1 MSQGDAVHV
10 ATVAG
15 MPIPISWVEERL
27 TELRRGRLGRQV
39 PPEGGESERLRRWVV
54 QELVGRMV
62 QLHEARTAGLVVGRG
77 SEALTP
83 GAVAACP
90 VLPPEVAE
98 RLFDRVTANVTVPED
113 VVREYYE
120 RNHDLYQRP
129 ETRRIRYAIAASATE
144 SRTLL
149 DRPSS
154 SATRDP
160 SSDRRGEILALERGQ
175 LAGPAEEALFEAV
188 VGEAVGP
195 FVFADGWIAARLE
208 EICAPSAASF
218 DDVRVA
224 IAAELATAAR
234 TRVYEEWMSARR
246 AALAVIEP
254 AYEHPGHPIHGLPS
268 HRH

>member
-1 MSQGDAVHV
+1 M
-10 ATVAG
+10 AG
-15 MPIPISWVEERL
+15 TPIPIAWVEERL
-27 TELRRGRLGRQV
+27 TELRRGRLGRQL

-62 QLHEARTAGLVVGRG
+62 ELHEARTAGLVVGPE

-83 GAVAACP
+83 DAVAACP
-90 VLPPEVAE
+90 VLPPDVAQ

-120 RNHDLYQRP
+120 GNRDLYQRP

-149 DRPSS
+149 IGPPPRRRRALRRVAGGVRSWRSNAASS
-154 SATRDP
+154 RVRS
-160 SSDRRGEILALERGQ
+160 
-175 LAGPAEEALFEAV
+175 EEALFGAV
-188 VGEAVGP
+188 VGEVVGP
-195 FVFADGWIAARLE
+195 FRFADGWISARLD
-208 EICAPSAASF
+208 EIGTPSVASF

-224 IAAELATAAR
+224 IAAELATAAK